1 MKVNNYL
8 QNDQFTRMG
17 NFIILNVIMRYYSID
32 DIEKIILE
40 YPGFR
45 KNGVFIDFEDKAAG
59 VSGHF
64 SWITNGVDDLYNINV
79 KTTPLF
85 LNEEKMY
92 LLDYTVKLPIEGGY
106 IFTDI
111 KIIRMYCEFI
121 LEEARNLKIA
131 LKRMSLEGDFDSK

>member
-1 MKVNNYL
+1 
-8 QNDQFTRMG
+8 MG
-17 NFIILNVIMRYYSID
+17 YFIILNVIMRYYSID
-32 DIEKIILE
+32 EIEKTILE

-45 KNGVFIDFEDKAAG
+45 KVGAFIVFEDRSAG
-59 VSGHF
+59 VVGNF
-64 SWITNGVDDLYNINV
+64 SWITLEADVYNINV
-79 KTTPLF
+79 KTTPRF

-92 LLDYTVKLPIEGGY
+92 VLDYTVTLPLEGNC

>member
-8 QNDQFTRMG
+8 LKVQFTRMG
-17 NFIILNVIMRYYSID
+17 NFIIIDLIMKYYSID
-32 DIEKIILE
+32 EIEKIILE

-45 KNGVFIDFEDKAAG
+45 KAGAFIVFEDRSAG
-59 VSGHF
+59 IAGNF
-64 SWITNGVDDLYNINV
+64 SWITRGTEVYNINV
-79 KTTPLF
+79 KTTPRF

-92 LLDYTVKLPIEGGY
+92 VLDYTVTLPLEGDC

-121 LEEARNLKIA
+121 LEEAQNLKIA